1 MPNFVP
7 ARMYKVNISFQTGFV
22 VFGFAAVLPSTS
34 PSTLTLIRMIR
45 MIIMIRMISMITNIV
60 FFLELSG

>member
-34 PSTLTLIRMIR
+34 PSTLTLIRMIIMKR
-45 MIIMIRMISMITNIV
+45 MTRMMTMIRMIRMIRIN
-60 FFLELSG
+60 